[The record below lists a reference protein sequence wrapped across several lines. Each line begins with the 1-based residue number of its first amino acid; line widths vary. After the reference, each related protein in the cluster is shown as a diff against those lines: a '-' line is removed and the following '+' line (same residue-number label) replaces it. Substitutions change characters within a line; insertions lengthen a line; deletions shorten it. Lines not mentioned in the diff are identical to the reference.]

1 MWRVCNLYCRV
12 GRRANSFMMQRIVVM
27 SRTMFDKKVYRI
39 YTFMLQVLPEICY
52 NKEQGVCLAGWRQK
66 QADMKEVFMN
76 FNPNSGFLFVIAAIV
91 IVFVVAQ
98 SVFFLVRAYRHG
110 IEIGMD
116 KTKLKKTVVSTAVFT
131 VAPAISILLGI
142 LTLAKFLGIPLPWIR
157 LSVVGAITYE
167 LPAATSTATALGLSL
182 SETITDPKAYSAI
195 AWVMTLGIIPGMI
208 LIPLFLKKIQGGIMK
223 IKNKDSKWG
232 DLFMT
237 SLFLGMISA
246 FLGMV
251 FTDVRSGLAG
261 WIPIFVL
268 LFSALVMGICGLL
281 IKVLKW
287 QWLETYAM
295 SISMILA
302 MIFAVII
309 TPIIG

>member
-1 MWRVCNLYCRV
+1 
-12 GRRANSFMMQRIVVM
+12 M
-27 SRTMFDKKVYRI
+27 S
-39 YTFMLQVLPEICY
+39 
-52 NKEQGVCLAGWRQK
+52 
-66 QADMKEVFMN
+66 
-76 FNPNSGFLFVIAAIV
+76 FNPNSSFLFIVAAVVIA
-91 IVFVVAQ
+91 FVVAQ
-98 SVFFLVRAYRHG
+98 SAFFLVRAYRHG
-110 IEIGMD
+110 VEIGMD
-116 KTKLKKTVVSTAVFT
+116 RAKLKKTVLSTAVFT
-131 VAPAISILLGI
+131 VAPAVSILLGI
-142 LTLAKFLGIPLPWIR
+142 LTLSKFLGIPLPWIR

-182 SETITDPKAYSAI
+182 SDTITDPKAYTAI

-208 LIPLFLKKIQGGIMK
+208 MIPLFLKKIQGGIMK

-268 LFSALVMGICGLL
+268 LFSALMMGICGIL
-281 IKVLKW
+281 IKVCKMK
-287 QWLETYAM
+287 WLETYAL
-295 SISMILA
+295 SVSMILA
-302 MIFAVII
+302 MVFAVII